1 MNLAAIEAFARG
13 AMSALLAGSETPSPS
28 VTPRRRRKHGRTTA
42 PRPAPTVAPQMEL
55 PIDAPGAPAGIP
67 PPPFSQAEAERM
79 EAVLRG
85 EAPTGFYKPDEGVA
99 PWMES

>member
-13 AMSALLAGSETPSPS
+13 AMSALLTGAETPTPQA
-28 VTPRRRRKHGRTTA
+28 PRRRNRRPARTTA
-42 PRPAPTVAPQMEL
+42 AAPRPEPSRQMEL
-55 PIDAPGAPAGIP
+55 PIDAPGAPGGIP

-79 EAVLRG
+79 EAALRG